1 MGDMNRAIGNDN
13 LGIKDNKDKISKGG
27 KMIRDLIRE
36 KPYTILNNLDTAKDG
51 PWTWTD
57 RQNSRT
63 QSCLDLVIASDLL
76 LPYVTLVWVDRERK
90 FTPRRVLRSK
100 KKIKTIYTDHF
111 PVKVELSGIPR
122 RKGDNKPEP
131 TWNLGKPGG
140 WDLYEK
146 LTDKAAEKVKAIAED
161 PNTNIESKMKKV
173 ESIENKIKFTAFG
186 KTKPSTKKFVDSR
199 KCKQC
204 RLAGCHPDPEGSQE
218 ERSTLSRVEHNKCDT
233 CKTKDEKDKDL
244 LKRQSEKLENAINR
258 IKEKK
263 LGRAGSVY
271 KMKDEIAGHKK
282 AKQEATAIHDPKT
295 NELVVSKERIK
306 EVTLEYVVN
315 NLKGNEPDQDVIE
328 MITQRRVIQLNK
340 MKEKNGEAF
349 ELNEDDFDKVIEKF
363 KSKPTKTYNFL
374 IKTGEKY
381 QAAIFDLCKV
391 MIEEEEFPTSF
402 RKTVLYMIWK
412 RKGSMDILSN
422 NRFLHMKEV
431 LARTVDALIVD
442 QMKDQLINSATIYQ
456 IDWID

>member
-1 MGDMNRAIGNDN
+1 M
-13 LGIKDNKDKISKGG
+13 
-27 KMIRDLIRE
+27 
-36 KPYTILNNLDTAKDG
+36 
-51 PWTWTD
+51 
-57 RQNSRT
+57 
-63 QSCLDLVIASDLL
+63 
-76 LPYVTLVWVDRERK
+76 
-90 FTPRRVLRSK
+90 
-100 KKIKTIYTDHF
+100 KKI
-111 PVKVELSGIPR
+111 
-122 RKGDNKPEP
+122 
-131 TWNLGKPGG
+131 
-140 WDLYEK
+140 
-146 LTDKAAEKVKAIAED
+146 
-161 PNTNIESKMKKV
+161 

-186 KTKPSTKKFVDSR
+186 KTKPSTKKFEDSK
-199 KCKQC
+199 KCKLC
-204 RLAGCHPDPEGSQE
+204 RLARYHPGPEGSQE
-218 ERSTLSRVEHNKCDT
+218 ERSTQSHIEHNKCDT

-271 KMKDEIAGHKK
+271 KMKDQIAGHKK
-282 AKQEATAIHDPKT
+282 AKQEATAIRDPKT

-340 MKEKNGEAF
+340 MKEKNCEAF

-402 RKTVLYMIWK
+402 RKNCFIHDMET
-412 RKGSMDILSN
+412 
-422 NRFLHMKEV
+422 
-431 LARTVDALIVD
+431 
-442 QMKDQLINSATIYQ
+442 
-456 IDWID
+456 